1 MAWSTAEEKK
11 SLRAQVRRALEGLSP
26 REREESDRLIQ
37 MRRRSGRWRGGEH
50 MPPLDGE
57 V

>member
-1 MAWSTAEEKK
+1 MIDTSDVRKMNMNAI
-11 SLRAQVRRALEGLSP
+11 RAV
-26 REREESDRLIQ
+26 
-37 MRRRSGRWRGGEH
+37 MWRGGEH